1 MERCVNDPI
10 LVDNALNDSMLNP
23 RLLKK
28 TGDDDE
34 KKHGENEPNN
44 STVQNNR
51 VEDEVRRN
59 DNTVGDTTTKMNE
72 LVEVSND
79 ESNADDEVDD
89 STNVRRLSRP
99 CKQRVDINV
108 EDIGDCDDKDDPDF
122 KHK

>member
-10 LVDNALNDSMLNP
+10 LVENALIDSMLNP

-89 STNVRRLSRP
+89 STNVRRSSRP
-99 CKQRVDINV
+99 RKQRVNINV
-108 EDIGDCDDKDDPDF
+108 EDIGECDDKDDPDF
-122 KHK
+122 KQ